1 MRQLSLIKPAYTRSA
16 MLLDNLLLMALRG
29 PLESNRQGE
38 SFDISKVASWW
49 RWSSHQSITRVLQL
63 LSLHQFLLLL
73 RQKNGIS
80 LLSRLDRVIALL
92 NILPRLT
99 VLVHRLSD
107 LWHSYMHLFQ
117 WTWTL
122 LRLLAKFKHY
132 LACCRFLKA
141 DSFCLCSCQVR
152 TRVECSAIFQQ
163 ADYVL
168 RLIEIILRRLRL
180 KACFCLAFR
189 YFRHYRKRLLSFK
202 HDRWPCHIDTVTL
215 LVE

>member
-1 MRQLSLIKPAYTRSA
+1 

-117 WTWTL
+117 
-122 LRLLAKFKHY
+122 
-132 LACCRFLKA
+132 
-141 DSFCLCSCQVR
+141 
-152 TRVECSAIFQQ
+152 
-163 ADYVL
+163 
-168 RLIEIILRRLRL
+168 
-180 KACFCLAFR
+180 
-189 YFRHYRKRLLSFK
+189 
-202 HDRWPCHIDTVTL
+202 
-215 LVE
+215 